1 MEVRQ
6 MACTSCGS
14 VSVDKFAAEICIHFA
29 GTQNM
34 DRPHVLV
41 FPQLLICLDC
51 GAAQFAVS
59 PRELRL
65 LSAKADVA
73 A

>member
-1 MEVRQ
+1 MQ
-6 MACTSCGS
+6 CTSCGS
-14 VSVDKFAAEICIHFA
+14 MSVDKFATEICIHF
-29 GTQNM
+29 GGPKNI
-34 DRPHVLV
+34 DRPHVFV
-41 FPQLLICLDC
+41 FPEILICLDC

-59 PRELRL
+59 PRELSL

>member
-1 MEVRQ
+1 MQ
-6 MACTSCGS
+6 CTSCGS
-14 VSVDKFAAEICIHFA
+14 MSVDKFPAEICIHFA
-29 GTQNM
+29 GAKNI
-34 DRPHVLV
+34 DRPHVFV

-51 GAAQFAVS
+51 RAAQFAVS

-65 LSAKADVA
+65 LSAKTEVA